1 MLLYERSSQTEDTDY
16 SEETVKLTVHKML
29 TNLMQQV
36 NKLMKYRHIVFAN
49 ILITVI
55 LGITLLV
62 VVFLN
67 F

>member
-49 ILITVI
+49 ILVTVI